1 MKTSRQAVILE
12 IIAEQDIETQGQLLE
27 ALEARGVQSTQATV
41 SRDIKEL
48 RLVKEIAPDGNYRY
62 APAGIDAD
70 SEAARR
76 LEGIFRDA
84 CVTFDY
90 ALHTVVIRTRKV
102 AVNAVCVD
110 RFCAKLLKRL
120 ANSSFA
126 GTASAADPDNSSHT
140 SVLHNMTVPF
150 MNMTSHGT
158 CRFG

>member
-70 SEAARR
+70 SEATRR

-90 ALHTVVIRTRKV
+90 ALHTVVIRTLPGLAQ
-102 AVNAVCVD
+102 AVGSALDGMGLDNMLGTIAGDDTVVIILRNAATAERLCGQL
-110 RFCAKLLKRL
+110 RRAYAK
-120 ANSSFA
+120 
-126 GTASAADPDNSSHT
+126 
-140 SVLHNMTVPF
+140 
-150 MNMTSHGT
+150 
-158 CRFG
+158 

>member
-12 IIAEQDIETQGQLLE
+12 IIAGQDIETQGQLLE
-27 ALEARGVQSTQATV
+27 ALEAHGVQSTQATV

-90 ALHTVVIRTRKV
+90 ALHTVVIRTLPGLAQ
-102 AVNAVCVD
+102 AVGSALDGMGLDNVLGTIAGDDTVVIVMRNA
-110 RFCAKLLKRL
+110 
-120 ANSSFA
+120 
-126 GTASAADPDNSSHT
+126 ASAERLCGQLRRAYAK
-140 SVLHNMTVPF
+140 
-150 MNMTSHGT
+150 
-158 CRFG
+158 